1 MNCLGDQRI
10 VFSVAGVGY
19 KIPSGRSSYLEV
31 GENGEEG

>member
-31 GENGEEG
+31 GEKGEEG